1 VRLHETL
8 ARFAAIVRRYEVIQY
23 EVEGL
28 HVRLKVRV
36 FLVDESQLHVRETV
50 LSGQRRKYAYHWQD
64 QTGRLRIRWDNAAH
78 WPEIETHPH
87 HKHVGNEHSVT
98 ASEATILEEVLA
110 VIRAQIAREQD
121 RSS

>member
-50 LSGQRRKYAYHWQD
+50 LSGQ
-64 QTGRLRIRWDNAAH
+64 
-78 WPEIETHPH
+78 
-87 HKHVGNEHSVT
+87 
-98 ASEATILEEVLA
+98 
-110 VIRAQIAREQD
+110 
-121 RSS
+121 